1 VTVRVEPEVRLTPET
16 VITWLATDTVPVE
29 AVV

>member
-1 VTVRVEPEVRLTPET
+1 MVIVEPPVRLTPET
-16 VITWLATDTVPVE
+16 VITWPETETVPVE

>member
-1 VTVRVEPEVRLTPET
+1 MVNVAPEVRLTPET
-16 VITWLATDTVPVE
+16 VATWLATDTVPVD

>member
-1 VTVRVEPEVRLTPET
+1 MVIVEPPVRLTPET
-16 VITWLATDTVPVE
+16 VITWLATERVPVE